1 MSRRSLAVVL
11 SVVVIVGAGV
21 SCDRSLAGPPSGSTR
36 ISIDL
41 ANGETLDA
49 IAMGDG
55 PNVAIMSHGAT
66 GTKEGFYPLMPL
78 VAEVDGWRAI
88 AYDAQG
94 VGNSTGTVGS
104 DRSGDLA
111 AVVERARGDG
121 AKRIALI
128 GASQG
133 AVVSLESVTD
143 VEADGVVAL
152 SPYLAP
158 QGGFEPGWGRSF
170 PVMLAVAEDNEPYA
184 TAVGQLAAQLGIEPV
199 IVSGDNHGAGMFIE
213 HPELMDQVVAFLS
226 DRVGP
231 ADATK

>member
-1 MSRRSLAVVL
+1 VSRRYLAMVL
-11 SVVVIVGAGV
+11 SVVVVAGAGV
-21 SCDRSLAGPPSGSTR
+21 SCDRSPVGPPAGSTR
-36 ISIDL
+36 ISIDRE
-41 ANGETLDA
+41 NGETLDA

-78 VAEVDGWRAI
+78 LADVSGWRVI

-94 VGNSTGTVGS
+94 VGNSTGTEGS

-111 AVVERARGDG
+111 AVVERARRDG

-158 QGGFEPGWGRSF
+158 QGGFEPRWGRSF

-199 IVSGDNHGAGMFIE
+199 IVTGDNHGAGMFIE

-226 DRVGP
+226 ERVGH
-231 ADATK
+231 ADAST